1 MPSLRSWL
9 KQAPQPA
16 SLRIRDDQDDTR
28 AIELHPNQRNRW
40 RFAEDAI
47 LAARARVVEALNEKG
62 SILRTYE
69 IESED
74 DTGDAGDT
82 KDTAAKLSAKVRADT
97 YREVAGVI
105 DRYGERMVQS
115 FREGAGSQRELV
127 EQMLTLVET
136 LSANLSAALVN
147 FHNVTVALGEQI
159 KENAQANGEEG
170 NGGGNRELLAK
181 VLGSALAGGMS
192 GGGDRPSG
200 SNGAAKKGGKS

>member
-1 MPSLRSWL
+1 MVSLRSWL

-16 SLRIRDDQDDTR
+16 SLRIRDDQDETR

-47 LAARARVVEALNEKG
+47 VAARAKVVEALNEKG

-69 IESED
+69 LEQDEET
-74 DTGDAGDT
+74 DTGET
-82 KDTAAKLSAKVRADT
+82 RDTAAKLSSKVRGET
-97 YREVAGVI
+97 YREIAGVI

-127 EQMLTLVET
+127 EQMLNLVDT
-136 LSANLSAALVN
+136 LSQNLSAALVN

-159 KENAQANGEEG
+159 KENAQQSGEEG
-170 NGGGNRELLAK
+170 GGGGNRELLAK
-181 VLGSALAGGMS
+181 VLGAAMANGMS
-192 GGGDRPSG
+192 GGGG
-200 SNGAAKKGGKS
+200 GNGTNGTSKPNGKGKS

>member
-1 MPSLRSWL
+1 MVSLRSWL

-62 SILRTYE
+62 AILRTYE
-69 IESED
+69 LEHEDGD
-74 DTGDAGDT
+74 DTSET
-82 KDTAAKLSAKVRADT
+82 KDTAAKLSSKVRGET
-97 YREVAGVI
+97 YREIAGVI

-170 NGGGNRELLAK
+170 SGGGNRELLAK
-181 VLGSALAGGMS
+181 VLGSALANGMS
-192 GGGDRPSG
+192 GGGGGASPNG
-200 SNGAAKKGGKS
+200 SNGKPKGGKS